1 LNVPK
6 PSHVQRNILVAVV
19 ILTVAIVAFGAGTS
33 SKPSGRPSP
42 ITVTAVQ
49 TATVVKTVSVVQTST
64 TGMITTSIITTK
76 VTSATTSTET
86 ATVGT

>member
-1 LNVPK
+1 MNVPK
-6 PSHVQRNILVAVV
+6 PSRVQRNILVGVV
-19 ILTVAIVAFGAGTS
+19 ILAVTIVAFGAVAYH
-33 SKPSGRPSP
+33 KPSSSASP

-49 TATVVKTVSVVQTST
+49 TATVVQTVSVVQTST